1 MSLSVGVVS
10 IEYLEQPAPP
20 VRDFLVDL
28 SPDPY
33 TGLNDD
39 DEGAFWAEGGLF
51 ECESDGLMLRA
62 VNWCDANQ
70 IQSGGRAALISWV
83 AALPMRNGYV
93 MLHISV

>member
-28 SPDPY
+28 SSNSY

-51 ECESDGLMLRA
+51 ECESDGLMSRA
-62 VNWCDANQ
+62 VN
-70 IQSGGRAALISWV
+70 SGRKVVWV
-83 AALPMRNGYV
+83 G
-93 MLHISV
+93 